1 MNKRVPQEIEHT
13 SVLGVIPTV
22 TLNDVKASGD
32 AQCLV
37 LGAGIVG
44 VSTALALQA
53 HGLQVLLLDRQSPG
67 KETSFGNAGLIQREA
82 VVPYAFPRN
91 WAKVMEVA
99 FGNGNDVHYHLGAM
113 PAFAGPLLRYRWYSE
128 PARHAAISRSYAS
141 LIEQS
146 ITEHVRWIEASGA
159 SELVKKEGW
168 VQAFRSS
175 KAFEAAALDS
185 KARAAEYGLN
195 VDVLGRDGMNARLG
209 ALRTDLLQG
218 AVHWLDAWTV
228 SDPGVLVERYA
239 KLFLAN
245 GGHLA
250 FGDAN
255 SLRRTSQGWAVKT
268 DHGIAE
274 APSAVVALGPW
285 ATGVLSPLGYKLPI
299 FVKRGYHR
307 HYDGGTSLKIPT
319 LDAEHGVMMAP
330 MSRGLRLLT
339 GAEFAAAGA
348 PPTPVQLVA
357 AERAANELIDVGNP
371 VDPQPWLGSRPCTVD
386 MKPIIGA
393 APKHDGLWFNL
404 GHGHQ
409 GFTLGPASG
418 RLLAEQILGLP
429 PYIDPAPFSPARFA

>member
-1 MNKRVPQEIEHT
+1 MSSI
-13 SVLGVIPTV
+13 
-22 TLNDVKASGD
+22 DMKANGD

-53 HGLQVLLLDRQSPG
+53 HGLQVLLVDRQGPG

-91 WAKVMEVA
+91 WGKVVEVA
-99 FGNGNDVHYHLGAM
+99 LRQGNDVHYHLGAL
-113 PAFAGPLLRYRWYSE
+113 PSLVGPLWRYRWHSE
-128 PARHAAISRSYAS
+128 PERHAAIARSYAT

-146 ITEHVRWIEASGA
+146 ITEHVTWIEMSGA
-159 SELVKKEGW
+159 SDLVKKDGW
-168 VQAFRSS
+168 VQAFRSN
-175 KAFEAAALDS
+175 KAFEAAAS
-185 KARAAEYGLN
+185 ESQARAAGFGLN
-195 VDVLGRDGMNARLG
+195 VDVLGRDGMRARLD

-218 AVHWLDAWTV
+218 AIHWLDAWTV
-228 SDPGVLVERYA
+228 SDPGALVGRYA

-245 GGHLA
+245 GGRLA
-250 FGDAN
+250 LGDAC
-255 SLRRTSQGWAVKT
+255 SLRSTGQGWAVKT

-285 ATGVLSPLGYKLPI
+285 ATTVLSRLGYRLPI

-307 HYDGGTSLKIPT
+307 HYDGGARLKIPT

-339 GAEFAAAGA
+339 GAEFAAAAA
-348 PPTPVQLVA
+348 PPTPVQLAV
-357 AERAANELIDVGNP
+357 AERTANELIDIGNP
-371 VDPQPWLGSRPCTVD
+371 VDPQPWLGARPCTVD

-393 APKHDGLWFNL
+393 APRHNGLWFNL

-409 GFTLGPASG
+409 GLTLGPASG
-418 RLLAEQILGLP
+418 RLLAELILGVT
-429 PYIDPAPFSPARFA
+429 PYIDPAPFSPRRFT